1 LNNGHKSDDNNN
13 KERDGVGLDG
23 IAKWLILAIQEFF
36 LELS

>member
-1 LNNGHKSDDNNN
+1 LNNGHKSDDNN
-13 KERDGVGLDG
+13 KERDGMGLDG